1 MENCN
6 LENARAQL
14 AALLAELREKRANP
28 FKGTALEALTDE
40 IRALRQVYRLSYREI
55 ADKLAALKVET
66 NETEVSEFCRLVL
79 KPRGRKLRR
88 RGPTP
93 AAR

>member
-6 LENARAQL
+6 LENAKTQL
-14 AALLAELREKRANP
+14 AAFLADLREKRANP
-28 FKGTALEALTDE
+28 FKGTALEALADE

-66 NETEVSEFCRLVL
+66 NETEVSEFCRQVL

-88 RGPTP
+88 RGSTP
-93 AAR
+93 PVR

>member
-6 LENARAQL
+6 LQNARAQL
-14 AALLAELREKRANP
+14 AAFLAELREKRANP

-66 NETEVSEFCRLVL
+66 NETEVGEFCRLVL
-79 KPRGRKLRR
+79 KPRGRKSRR
-88 RGPTP
+88 RGIMPP
-93 AAR
+93 GR